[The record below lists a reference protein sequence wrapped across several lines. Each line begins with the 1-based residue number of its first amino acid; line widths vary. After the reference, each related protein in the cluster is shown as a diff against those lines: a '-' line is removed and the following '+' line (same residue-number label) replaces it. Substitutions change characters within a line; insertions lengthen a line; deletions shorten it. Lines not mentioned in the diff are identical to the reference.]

1 MLKYVMVLAGNKPK
15 EDSCNYLTGI
25 GKNGLQFSRDID
37 DAITFIDKE
46 RCVYLAR
53 RFVGI
58 RPLDVYSVKVKTI
71 CSFEYVW

>member
-1 MLKYVMVLAGNKPK
+1 MLKYVMVLGGNKPK

-25 GKNGLQFSRDID
+25 DKNGLQFSRDID

-53 RFVGI
+53 GLSAF

-71 CSFEYVW
+71 RIFEYIW